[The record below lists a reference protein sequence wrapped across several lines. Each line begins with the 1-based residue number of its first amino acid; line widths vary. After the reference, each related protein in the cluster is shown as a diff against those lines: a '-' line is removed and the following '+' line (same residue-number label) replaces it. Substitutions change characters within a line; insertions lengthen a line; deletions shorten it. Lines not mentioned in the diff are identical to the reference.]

1 MCLSVALL
9 RLIYGLSRSFDTER
23 HTHVL
28 YIYTYNNYF
37 IFGQGIFDI
46 SPLMRAIHIRA
57 CTCMCMYMYVH
68 VHTRKCT
75 YTYMYMYMYIHVH
88 VHVCTCT
95 CTALGHF
102 VSKICN
108 MIGTHGTD
116 RRRLMTCTCT
126 YMYTCTRMHV
136 QSRN

>member
-46 SPLMRAIHIRA
+46 SPLMRARTCMYTYVHVHVCT
-57 CTCMCMYMYVH
+57 CTCMYMYMYVH
-68 VHTRKCT
+68 VHVCT
-75 YTYMYMYMYIHVH
+75 CTCMYMYMYIHVH
-88 VHVCTCT
+88 VQLWDILSPRSVT
-95 CTALGHF
+95 
-102 VSKICN
+102 
-108 MIGTHGTD
+108 
-116 RRRLMTCTCT
+116 
-126 YMYTCTRMHV
+126 
-136 QSRN
+136 

>member
-46 SPLMRAIHIRA
+46 SPLMRAVHVRA
-57 CTCMCMYMYVH
+57 CTC
-68 VHTRKCT
+68 T
-75 YTYMYMYMYIHVH
+75 YMYIHVH
-88 VHVCTCT
+88 VHVHV

-108 MIGTHGTD
+108 MIGTHGAD

-126 YMYTCTRMHV
+126 YMYTCTHMHV